1 MTSRGRGVCI
11 AIVSSAVVAAPI
23 KSGSVQ
29 PVPSEAPDVVLKIF
43 SQSPDV
49 LSQWEWFCTRSSL
62 RYEMK

>member
-1 MTSRGRGVCI
+1 MIFRLAG
-11 AIVSSAVVAAPI
+11 VAAPI
-23 KSGSVQ
+23 KPDLVQ